1 MSLDAKSHTRPGR
14 TTATASL
21 ARVRRGSLAVLVLL
35 VVEYGIGMYLNVYVA
50 IPRGDHGRSVGS
62 ALANGPAVFS
72 VHAAAGL
79 LLALGA
85 LGVFV
90 EAVMA
95 RHPVAIASSALGL
108 FALAFA
114 SATGASFAS
123 SGDPA
128 DSMGMAVLTGAGLL
142 CYAANLYVLSPPAVR
157 GWAYRGWT
165 QEPGSSKG
173 RP

>member
-1 MSLDAKSHTRPGR
+1 MSLHASSHTPPVS

-21 ARVRRGSLAVLVLL
+21 ARVRRGSMAVLVLL

-114 SATGASFAS
+114 SAPGASFAS

-128 DSMGMAVLTGAGLL
+128 DSMGMAVLAGVGLL
-142 CYAANLYVLSPPAVR
+142 CYAANLYVL
-157 GWAYRGWT
+157 
-165 QEPGSSKG
+165 KIG
-173 RP
+173 RAHV

>member
-1 MSLDAKSHTRPGR
+1 MSLDARSHTRHAH
-14 TTATASL
+14 TMATASL

-35 VVEYGIGMYLNVYVA
+35 VVEYGIGMYVNLYVP
-50 IPRGDHGRSVGS
+50 IPRSDHARSVGS
-62 ALANGPAVFS
+62 ALANGPAMFS
-72 VHAAAGL
+72 VHAVIGL
-79 LLALGA
+79 LLGLGA

-128 DSMGMAVLTGAGLL
+128 DSMGMAVLTGVGLL
-142 CYAANLYVLSPPAVR
+142 CYAANLYVLSPSAV
-157 GWAYRGWT
+157 GDWV
-165 QEPGSSKG
+165 
-173 RP
+173 